1 MRRQLPF
8 SIALAVLA
16 LVVALV
22 ATPDRSTVLGGTP
35 SSGTVSPTQ
44 PALAYTAGPF
54 AVPVAD
60 PLVCDVVEAPCDR
73 FALTVDTPTGFEST
87 NSVKVV
93 VSWENRAADF
103 DLYVLDAAGRTLTSS
118 SSSQD
123 PEAVLF
129 PAKAGSYT
137 LLVVPFDPLGQSF
150 NGTITFSPKLAGGT
164 SLAAQRYRNYPAPI
178 NARTNRAGEPSI
190 ASNWQSGAI
199 LFQSSFFTFLVSD
212 FDPAS
217 NTSTWTDRT
226 APIVPGPDSLCVQ
239 ELSLDP
245 IGFGDPITGRYFNSQ
260 LLTDPVINSET
271 CFTDDDG
278 LTWMQS
284 QGGGFGQSVDHQTVG
299 GGPYKP
305 GITDALGNT
314 VGPTTSYPHA
324 VYYCSQDVAFANCAR
339 SDDGGLTFGVS
350 VPIYTILSGCSG
362 LHGHVKVAPNGTVYV
377 PNKGCAGG
385 QGVIV
390 SLDNGRTWTPR
401 FVPGTVQSKSDPSV
415 GIGTDGTLYFG
426 YANGD
431 GRPRIAVSR
440 DQGITWT
447 DDTDVGAAIG
457 LNNIVFPAVVA
468 GDGDRAAF
476 AFLGTT
482 TGGNLEAADFT
493 GIWQVYIAHT
503 YDGGKT
509 WTTTTV
515 DTPNDPVQVGCIWLS
530 GGSNPCRNLLDFMDA
545 TVDAQG
551 IVHVGIP
558 DGCILQ
564 CSTDPQVKTDTA
576 NGYRTRLATVTRQI
590 GGLRLFGGSD
600 PDLVVSDLRMAISK
614 SQSAVLVATVTNNGA
629 SGADAFVVR
638 FSDGKRSVDATVA
651 GVAAGSSV
659 KVSVLWS
666 SQLKNGS
673 YTITATADAT
683 GVIPETNETNN
694 ALTRTFVV
702 SGSKVTAQ

>member
-1 MRRQLPF
+1 MHRRVPTPV
-8 SIALAVLA
+8 ALAVVA
-16 LVVALV
+16 LLVALV
-22 ATPDRSTVLGGTP
+22 TTPSRSSAGTP
-35 SSGTVSPTQ
+35 SSGTLSTAQ

-54 AVPVAD
+54 VVPVED
-60 PLVCDVVEAPCDR
+60 PLVCDVVDAPCDR
-73 FALTVDTPTGFEST
+73 FALTVDTAAGFEAT
-87 NSVKVV
+87 NNVKVV

-103 DLYVLDAAGRTLTSS
+103 DLYILDAAGRTLTSS

-123 PEAVLF
+123 PEAALF
-129 PAKAGSYT
+129 AAKAGSYT
-137 LLVVPFDPLGQSF
+137 LLVVPFNPLGQTFS
-150 NGTITFSPKLAGGT
+150 GTITFSPKQAGGT
-164 SLAAQRYRNYPAPI
+164 SLAAQRYRSYPAPI
-178 NARTNRAGEPSI
+178 NARTSRAGEPSI

-199 LFQSSFFTFLVSD
+199 LFQSSFFTFLVTD

-217 NTSTWTDRT
+217 STSTWTDRSP
-226 APIVPGPDSLCVQ
+226 ALVPNTDSRCVQ

-278 LTWMQS
+278 LTWLQS

-305 GITDALGNT
+305 GIKDALGNT
-314 VGPTTSYPHA
+314 VGPKTSYPHA

-377 PNKGCAGG
+377 PNKGCGGG

-390 SLDNGRTWTPR
+390 SLDNGQTWTPR

-415 GIGTDGTLYFG
+415 GIGRDGTLYFG

-440 DQGITWT
+440 DEGITWT
-447 DDTDVGAAIG
+447 DDADVGAAIG
-457 LNNIVFPAVVA
+457 LNNVVFPAVVA

-482 TGGNLEAADFT
+482 TAGNLEAEDFQ
-493 GIWQVYIAHT
+493 GIWQTYVAHS
-503 YDGGKT
+503 YDRGKT
-509 WTTTTV
+509 WITTTI
-515 DTPNDPVQVGCIWLS
+515 DMPNDPVQVGCIWLS

-551 IVHVGIP
+551 LVHVGIP

-564 CSTDPQVKTDTA
+564 CSSDPQVKTDTA
-576 NGYRTRLATVTRQI
+576 NGYRTRLATVVRQT
-590 GGLRLFGGSD
+590 GGLRLFRESD
-600 PDLVVSDLRMAISK
+600 PDLVVSDIRMGISK
-614 SQSAVLVATVTNNGA
+614 SQTAVLVATVTNNGA
-629 SGADAFVVR
+629 SGADSFTVR
-638 FSDGKRSVDATVA
+638 FSDGTRSVDATVA

-666 SQLKNGS
+666 SQLKNGT
-673 YTITATADAT
+673 YTITTTADAT
-683 GVIPETNETNN
+683 KVIPETNESNN
-694 ALTRTFVV
+694 SLTRTFTV
-702 SGSKVTAQ
+702 SGNKVTSQ